1 MFDFKEGSLTTKFY
15 FFKGTK
21 MRKRLFGYV
30 LLFMAL
36 LANNLGFAQNYDP
49 KSTTQ
54 KFASAL
60 QIINFAYVDSI
71 NEAELVEKAIIASLK
86 ELDPHSQYIS
96 KKDLQR
102 SNEPL
107 EGNFDGIGISFQI
120 HRDTILVI
128 SPVPGGPAEKLGIM
142 AGDKIIKIDNENAYG
157 PMVDNNYV
165 FSRLRGNKE
174 TMVNI
179 SVLRKGR
186 KKLIEYTIERDK
198 IPISSIDAF
207 FLTLPDIGYIKL
219 NRFSRTTMD
228 EFSKIIGE
236 LKDQGMKSL
245 ILDLRNNS
253 GGYLDVAI
261 DLSDEFLGPGKLV
274 LYTEG
279 VASPQRK
286 YKSSF
291 RGGFEEGKVVVL
303 IDEGSASA
311 SEIVA
316 GALQDWDRAL
326 IVGRRSFGKGL
337 VQRPY
342 YLPDSSVIRLTI
354 ARYYTPTGRCIQ
366 KPYDQ
371 GYESYYDDLSKRLE
385 GGELTSANKID
396 FPDSLKYLTPNN
408 RVVYGGGGIMPDVFV
423 PWDSTQITDFYI
435 DILSRGII
443 SDFVLE
449 YVDAKRN
456 YILSKYLTFDQFKN
470 RFHVDS
476 KFMDDFLAYAESRDI
491 VAPDEE
497 IRLSSELIRYQIKAL
512 LARNLYEYNSYFE
525 IMTNIDDSFQ
535 KALEVLR
542 KDSFFTELVVE

>member
-1 MFDFKEGSLTTKFY
+1 MMGKSFICHLLLMLAIVSNAGS
-15 FFKGTK
+15 
-21 MRKRLFGYV
+21 
-30 LLFMAL
+30 
-36 LANNLGFAQNYDP
+36 FAQSYDP

-102 SNEPL
+102 TNEPL
-107 EGNFDGIGISFQI
+107 LGNFDGIGISFQI
-120 HRDTILVI
+120 HHDTILVI
-128 SPVPGGPAEKLGIM
+128 SPVPGGPAEGLGIM
-142 AGDKIIKIDNENAYG
+142 AGDKIIKIDNEYAFG

-165 FSRLRGNKE
+165 FNRLRGTKG
-174 TMVNI
+174 TLVNI

-186 KKLIEYTIERDK
+186 KKPIEYTIKRDK
-198 IPISSIDAF
+198 IPISSIDAY
-207 FLTLPDIGYIKL
+207 FLTQPDIGYIKL

-236 LKDQGMKSL
+236 LKDEGLENL

-279 VASPQRK
+279 SASPRRK

-342 YLPDSSVIRLTI
+342 FLPDSSVIRLTI
-354 ARYYTPTGRCIQ
+354 ARYFTPTGRCIQ

-371 GYESYYDDLSKRLE
+371 GYESYYDDLSKRLA
-385 GGELTSANKID
+385 GGELTNADKID
-396 FPDSLKYLTPNN
+396 FPDSLKYVTPNN

-435 DILSRGII
+435 DLLSRGIFN
-443 SDFVLE
+443 DFVLE

-456 YILSKYLTFDQFKN
+456 YILGKYPAFDQFKN
-470 RFHVDS
+470 RFNVDN
-476 KFMDDFLAYAESRDI
+476 KFMNEFLAYAEARDI
-491 VAPDEE
+491 SPSEE
-497 IRLSSELIRYQIKAL
+497 EFKLSSRLIRYQIKAL
-512 LARNLYEYNSYFE
+512 LARNLFEFNSYFE
-525 IMTNIDDSFQ
+525 IMTEVDEGFQ

-542 KDSFFTELVVE
+542 QDSYFAELVEE